1 MIVSIFDRQPLH
13 PIVKEHAL
21 IRSVLL
27 SCPMTTQAI
36 ISLIALLLI
45 LVAVVFRVLFWP
57 HMRITRI
64 QKRAFPE
71 SWHQTLIDRLPFV
84 ARVPLAEQEQLKFL
98 IKVFLA
104 DKEFYG
110 CAGQEID
117 DDIRVTV
124 AAQACLLLLNQ
135 DRTPYPNLDSILIY
149 PSTFVA
155 TREVANELGL
165 VSTNHIA
172 MLGESWSQG
181 KVVLA
186 WDNVKKGVMN
196 LQDGQNVVLHEFAHQ
211 LDHESGSTNGA
222 PVLNTRGAYRSW
234 AHVFS
239 EEFEEL
245 QKDAMRG
252 RHSLLDHYGAT
263 NPAEFFAVA
272 TETFFERPKEMA
284 AYHQELYQQLKDYY
298 KLDPGEWQQ
307 P

>member
-1 MIVSIFDRQPLH
+1 
-13 PIVKEHAL
+13 
-21 IRSVLL
+21 
-27 SCPMTTQAI
+27 MTTQAI
-36 ISLIALLLI
+36 ISLLVLLLI

-57 HMRITRI
+57 RIRITRI

-71 SWHQTLIDRLPFV
+71 SWHQKLIDRLPFV
-84 ARVPLAEQEQLKFL
+84 ARIPLAEQEQLKFL

-135 DRTPYPNLDSILIY
+135 NRTPYPNLDSILIY

-245 QKDAMRG
+245 QKDAVRG

-284 AYHQELYQQLKDYY
+284 AYHQELYQQLKNYY
-298 KLDPGEWQQ
+298 KLDPGQWQQ
-307 P
+307 L

>member
-1 MIVSIFDRQPLH
+1 
-13 PIVKEHAL
+13 
-21 IRSVLL
+21 
-27 SCPMTTQAI
+27 
-36 ISLIALLLI
+36 
-45 LVAVVFRVLFWP
+45 
-57 HMRITRI
+57 MRITRI

-71 SWHQTLIDRLPFV
+71 SWHQTLTDRLPFV

-110 CAGQEID
+110 CAGQEIN

-135 DRTPYPNLDSILIY
+135 DRTPYPDLDSILIY

-155 TREVANELGL
+155 TREFANELGL

-172 MLGESWSQG
+172 ILGQSWSQG

-245 QKDAMRG
+245 QKDAVRG

-298 KLDPGEWQQ
+298 KLDPRNW
-307 P
+307 